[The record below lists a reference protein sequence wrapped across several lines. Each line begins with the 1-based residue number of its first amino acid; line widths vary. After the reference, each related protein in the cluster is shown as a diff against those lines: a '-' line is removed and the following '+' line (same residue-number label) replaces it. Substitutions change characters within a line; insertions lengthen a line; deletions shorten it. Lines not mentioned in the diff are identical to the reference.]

1 MSLFSGLS
9 FGAPWILAGLAILP
23 VVYWLLRVTPPAPRR
38 VVFPPLR
45 LLFGLEAPQETP
57 ARTPLWLLLLRL
69 LAAAL
74 VIVALAAPTIGQSA
88 KIAGSG
94 PIILFVDND
103 WPAAQTWKDRQAAIT
118 DTLADAAREDR
129 PVAIVPTAGATAP
142 VVTLLD
148 AGEAERGARDLT
160 PQSYLPDR
168 MRAAT
173 VLAKTKF
180 NTPPEIF
187 WLSDGLDDRD
197 AQKVADTLS
206 HIGHLKIF
214 ADAPGKGPLAL
225 KSQQSE
231 PDGFLVT
238 VARADIDGPREG
250 DIEAQGAHGEGLA
263 AAHFKFAPG
272 QNETT
277 AKIILPLEVRNETER
292 LAIANLDSA
301 GTIRLLGAGARRR
314 AVEIVSASNTESQQ
328 PLLSDVFYL
337 SRALAPYAD
346 ARKGTIEDA
355 LARNVSVL
363 ILADIGNVSGAD
375 HDRVAQFVE
384 NGGVLL
390 RFAGGRMTTNVDDL
404 VPVKLRVGG
413 RYLGGALAW
422 AAPQHLAPFPD
433 VSPFRGLTIP
443 PEVTVSRQV
452 LAEPSVELGEHT
464 WARLT
469 DGTPL
474 VTAAQRGKG
483 WIVLF
488 HVTAGPAWSSLPLS
502 GLYVDMLHRL
512 LDLAGGARP
521 SEMGTDAAAV
531 FPPIATLDGFGQLGK
546 PPAEVAPI
554 RGSELAKL
562 RASAVHPAGL
572 YGAEGA
578 QIALNAASDDIV
590 LSPMGDLGA
599 ASFTYSGVSA
609 LQLEAP
615 LLALAILILLVDM
628 AISLHLRGLVAIPR
642 NPFAARAMMILFCV
656 FVVMPRAAHADDAF
670 DMKAA
675 LDTRL
680 AYVITGLPDVDATS
694 RAGLTGLGMAL
705 KARTSYEPQEPIGV
719 DISKDE
725 LSFFPLL
732 YWPMDPREQDLSPQA
747 ISKIA
752 DYMRNGGTI
761 LFDTRDLSLGP
772 IHGADSPG
780 EQTLRRLTAKLDMP
794 PLQPVPSDHVLTK
807 AFYLLQ
813 NFPGR
818 WDGGK
823 VWVEA
828 LPPPDPDAGPE
839 PARGGDGVSPVII
852 GSNDWASAWA
862 VDSQGRP
869 LSDVSPGGD
878 EQREMAYRFGINVVM
893 YALTGNY
900 KTDNIHAPALLER
913 LGH

>member
-1 MSLFSGLS
+1 MSFLPGLS

-23 VVYWLLRVTPPAPRR
+23 VIYWLLRITPPAPRR
-38 VVFPPLR
+38 VIFPPLR
-45 LLFGLEAPQETP
+45 LLFGLAAPQETP
-57 ARTPLWLLLLRL
+57 ARTPLWLLALRL

-74 VIVALAAPTIGQSA
+74 VIAALAAPSVGQST

-94 PIILFVDND
+94 PIVLFVDND
-103 WPAAQTWKDRQAAIT
+103 WPAAQSWTDRQAAIA
-118 DTLADAAREDR
+118 DVLADIAHTDR
-129 PVAIVPTAGATAP
+129 PVAIVPTTGAMPPT
-142 VVTLLD
+142 VTLLD
-148 AGEAERGARDLT
+148 AGEAEHDARDLI

-168 MRAAT
+168 MRAAAS
-173 VLAKTKF
+173 LAKAKF
-180 NTPPEIF
+180 GTAPEIF
-187 WLSDGLDDRD
+187 WLSDGLDYGDV
-197 AQKVADTLS
+197 QKVAEKLS
-206 HIGHLKIF
+206 RIGHLKIF

-225 KSQQSE
+225 KSQSNE

-238 VARADIDGPREG
+238 MIRAGTDGTREG
-250 DIEAQGAHGEGLA
+250 DVEAQGSHGEGLA
-263 AAHFKFAPG
+263 AAHFKFVPG
-272 QNETT
+272 ENETT
-277 AKIILPLEVRNETER
+277 AKIVLPLEVRNETER
-292 LAIANLDSA
+292 LAVANGDSA
-301 GTIRLLGAGARRR
+301 GTARLLGAGARRR
-314 AVEIVSASNTESQQ
+314 AVEIVSASNTENQQ

-346 ARKGTIEDA
+346 VRKGTIEDA

-363 ILADIGNVSGAD
+363 VLADVGNVSGTD
-375 HDRVAQFVE
+375 HDRVAQFIE

-433 VSPFRGLTIP
+433 ASPFRGLAIP

-452 LAEPSVELGEHT
+452 LAEPSVELGERA

-502 GLYVDMLHRL
+502 GLYVDMLRRV

-531 FPPIATLDGFGQLGK
+531 FPPYATLDGFGHLGK
-546 PPAEVAPI
+546 PPGEAEPL
-554 RGSELAKL
+554 RGSELATL
-562 RASAVHPAGL
+562 RASAAHPAGL
-572 YGAEGA
+572 YGGEGA

-599 ASFTYSGVSA
+599 AAIAYSGVSA

-615 LLALAILILLVDM
+615 LLAFAILILLIDM
-628 AISLHLRGLVAIPR
+628 AISLRLRGFVAIAR
-642 NPFAARAMMILFCV
+642 NPFVARAMPLLFCIPFILV
-656 FVVMPRAAHADDAF
+656 YPARADDAF

-680 AYVITGLPDVDATS
+680 AYVITGLPDVDAMS
-694 RAGLTGLGMAL
+694 KAGLTGLGLAL
-705 KARTSYEPQEPIGV
+705 KARTSYEPQEPMGV
-719 DISKDE
+719 DIAKDD
-725 LSFFPLL
+725 LTFFPLL

-761 LFDTRDLSLGP
+761 LFDTRDLSLGATR
-772 IHGADSPG
+772 GADSPG
-780 EQTLRRLTAKLDMP
+780 EQTLRRLTAKLDLP

-813 NFPGR
+813 DFPGR

-828 LPPPDPDAGPE
+828 LPPPDPDAGPQ

-852 GSNDWASAWA
+852 GSNDWAAAWA
-862 VDSQGRP
+862 VDSQDRP
-869 LSDVSPGGD
+869 IAEVSPGGS
-878 EQREMAYRFGINVVM
+878 EQREMAFRFGINVVM
-893 YALTGNY
+893 YAFTGNY
-900 KTDNIHAPALLER
+900 KTDQVHAPALLER